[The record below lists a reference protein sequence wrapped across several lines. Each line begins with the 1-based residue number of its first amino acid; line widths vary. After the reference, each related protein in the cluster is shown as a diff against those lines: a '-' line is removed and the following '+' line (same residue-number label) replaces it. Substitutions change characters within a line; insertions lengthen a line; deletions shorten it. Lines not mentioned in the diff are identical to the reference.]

1 MAVAQRGGS
10 ADRRR
15 AAGQDE
21 PSEGPAGIPD
31 PAGKP
36 DGETRQETA
45 VARRIRAQN
54 LVSGRTPAEIA
65 AIIRDQCGP
74 EFGTTS
80 IRAYRLAFG
89 VALADVVAQVRARY
103 AAEGRALPRFS
114 ETLLSAYESAQKRPG
129 PEYMHYL
136 CAVYQAD
143 PQDLGYQG
151 PCFCGTKHGSQ
162 HPSRHGDQ
170 HPSQPGDQHGTQHST
185 Q

>member
-10 ADRRR
+10 ADRRC
-15 AAGQDE
+15 AAGQHE
-21 PSEGPAGIPD
+21 PGEGPEGIPD
-31 PAGKP
+31 PAGKPVPAGKP
-36 DGETRQETA
+36 DGETRQQTA

-80 IRAYRLAFG
+80 IRGYRLAFG

-114 ETLLSAYESAQKRPG
+114 ETLLSAYDALIKAPAPR
-129 PEYMHYL
+129 
-136 CAVYQAD
+136 
-143 PQDLGYQG
+143 
-151 PCFCGTKHGSQ
+151 T
-162 HPSRHGDQ
+162 R
-170 HPSQPGDQHGTQHST
+170 
-185 Q
+185 